1 MDDGY
6 YWFTIGILVLVRCGK
21 KKGPLT
27 VEPLQ
32 GMLGMQCQQPV
43 SAYLPPSWS
52 FTVQTRNG
60 ETSGETLLG
69 LHFQITVF

>member
-32 GMLGMQCQQPV
+32 GMLGAV
-43 SAYLPPSWS
+43 SAYLQKWS

-60 ETSGETLLG
+60 ETSGGTLLG